1 MIIWNLEIW
10 SGSFYK
16 VKHIP
21 IPWLRN
27 SPCRHLSRRSENT
40 YPLKE
45 LFNNVHRSVIH
56 NSQKLDQMF
65 INRRGEKYIWY
76 IHQWNTT
83 QQENILMCCPEAP
96 SGIKDLFP
104 YLLGALLEDSLQQSA
119 LFLWGANFLG
129 WNTQPCPKH
138 HLLPG
143 EAVSI
148 QCLMN
153 TGLGRMCLRSLE
165 ITLTGHLAP
174 ELLLAGRNH
183 PYTHGSHCWKLPWGI
198 HWGWCRDCFTAS
210 LLFAQFCFFPLLS
223 KAVDPKRPP

>member
-16 VKHIP
+16 VKHTP

-40 YPLKE
+40 FPLKE
-45 LFNNVHRSVIH
+45 LFKNVHRSVIH

-119 LFLWGANFLG
+119 LFFGGGEANFLG

-138 HLLPG
+138 HHLPW

-174 ELLLAGRNH
+174 ELPLAGRNH
-183 PYTHGSHCWKLPWGI
+183 PCTHGSQC
-198 HWGWCRDCFTAS
+198 WCRDCFTAS
-210 LLFAQFCFFPLLS
+210 LLPLLNS
-223 KAVDPKRPP
+223 ASFTSFPKL